1 MESQQTKEKN
11 MISEEMRK
19 VLEDWKVAKM
29 ETSDPALATQLV
41 IASAIRSVGKA
52 VVTKTGKQ
60 LADEF
65 H

>member
-1 MESQQTKEKN
+1 